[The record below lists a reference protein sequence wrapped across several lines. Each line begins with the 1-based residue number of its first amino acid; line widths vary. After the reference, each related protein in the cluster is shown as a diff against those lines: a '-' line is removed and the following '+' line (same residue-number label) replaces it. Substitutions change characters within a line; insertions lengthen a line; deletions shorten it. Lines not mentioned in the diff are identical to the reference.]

1 MEMRPARFHSDPPI
15 AQDIWLRRPSL
26 TWSTLMNTPSI
37 CGQMIAG
44 RLIWI
49 NIDIEADTRTRR
61 SSMAAIDW
69 TQQSPNLCTIS
80 CCSEIFHF
88 FKLQLVFFIDSLALI
103 PRHSATGLRLIFTIS
118 AKIDSLEI
126 FIAVKVGR
134 NGRCR
139 TTGPHSVYLESKLAS
154 SDSHWNDL
162 HFDFFDRD
170 DHVKPLAADSR
181 KTNAGVGVTFRL
193 SLQFSWF
200 SSRTLDFI
208 GLDSKGFL

>member
-1 MEMRPARFHSDPPI
+1 MVHFNEYTKYLRPNDCRTPHLNKYWYRGRYSDPALI
-15 AQDIWLRRPSL
+15 NGGHWLDATVPESVHYQLLLRDFP
-26 TWSTLMNTPSI
+26 
-37 CGQMIAG
+37 
-44 RLIWI
+44 
-49 NIDIEADTRTRR
+49 
-61 SSMAAIDW
+61 
-69 TQQSPNLCTIS
+69 
-80 CCSEIFHF
+80 F
-88 FKLQLVFFIDSLALI
+88 FQITTCFFIDSLALI

-126 FIAVKVGR
+126 FIAVKVER

-139 TTGPHSVYLESKLAS
+139 KTSPHSVYLESKLAS

-193 SLQFSWF
+193 SLQFS
-200 SSRTLDFI
+200 
-208 GLDSKGFL
+208 

>member
-88 FKLQLVFFIDSLALI
+88 FKLQLVFFYRFTGTDS
-103 PRHSATGLRLIFTIS
+103 SS
-118 AKIDSLEI
+118 Q
-126 FIAVKVGR
+126 R
-134 NGRCR
+134 NGFTADFYDFGQNWFVGDFYR
-139 TTGPHSVYLESKLAS
+139 GESWTKWEM
-154 SDSHWNDL
+154 SDNGSPQCL
-162 HFDFFDRD
+162 FGKQTCIIR
-170 DHVKPLAADSR
+170 
-181 KTNAGVGVTFRL
+181 
-193 SLQFSWF
+193 
-200 SSRTLDFI
+200 
-208 GLDSKGFL
+208 